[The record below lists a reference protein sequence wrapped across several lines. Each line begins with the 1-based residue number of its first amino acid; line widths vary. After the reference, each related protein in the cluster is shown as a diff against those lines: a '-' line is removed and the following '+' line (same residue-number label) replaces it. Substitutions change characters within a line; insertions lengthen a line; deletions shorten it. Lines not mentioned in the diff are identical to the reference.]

1 MKQNA
6 SEIERSL
13 GQLAS
18 TTTEA
23 LRTSA
28 EEATRKIT
36 ATSTEVTGA
45 IKRGAGEAER
55 TLSTVATGVTAA
67 LKQNAGEV
75 ERTLLGVSAEVARGF
90 TAKAEELT
98 ANINQRG
105 TDLKR
110 VLDEKTGVFL
120 STFGAQG
127 QRFSTELERI
137 THNAVQSIET
147 KGVTFTK
154 SMVQNSEEITKQIND
169 ASTRATASI
178 TRTVGD
184 LDTAARG
191 AIERSQKAASA
202 AVTEMMETHG
212 MLRNDTSALFE
223 RLREANVLLQEVL
236 GGATEN
242 LSTIETTLSRRVAD
256 FVTTMNDISE
266 RSGATSSR
274 FEQQMKGFQ
283 AGTGAILSDI
293 AAAAEK
299 FDVQGKALGAAAE
312 QIDAS
317 NRRTEE
323 VLADRREALDSV
335 VNQVDSKVGDLD
347 QRLKRFS
354 ALLAETFEAA
364 EGRARDIARVLAE
377 ASTEGTKAIANQY
390 ELVRMTSDEERKRTT
405 EALHS
410 IYEQATGET
419 SALFRQTSERF
430 IEIVRQMREM
440 SAAMS
445 REVEATRGELRK
457 GILELPQETAE
468 SAAQMRRVIVEQ
480 IDALAELNRIV
491 ARHGGATTEQQP
503 ARRVEPMA
511 ASGGRG
517 EARPARIDAGGGR
530 ANPPPRRPE
539 PQQTPASDGRSGWLS
554 DLLGRASRDEVEPAP
569 ESRQARRAME
579 SLDSLSVDIARMIDH
594 DAAAELWE
602 RYKRGERNVF
612 TRRLYTLQGQKTFEE
627 IRNRYRSDREFKS
640 TVDRYIG
647 EFERLLNEVSQDERG
662 QATARSYLTS
672 DTGKVYTML
681 AHAAG
686 RFE

>member
-1 MKQNA
+1 M
-6 SEIERSL
+6 
-13 GQLAS
+13 
-18 TTTEA
+18 
-23 LRTSA
+23 
-28 EEATRKIT
+28 
-36 ATSTEVTGA
+36 
-45 IKRGAGEAER
+45 
-55 TLSTVATGVTAA
+55 
-67 LKQNAGEV
+67 
-75 ERTLLGVSAEVARGF
+75 
-90 TAKAEELT
+90 
-98 ANINQRG
+98 
-105 TDLKR
+105 
-110 VLDEKTGVFL
+110 
-120 STFGAQG
+120 
-127 QRFSTELERI
+127 
-137 THNAVQSIET
+137 
-147 KGVTFTK
+147 
-154 SMVQNSEEITKQIND
+154 
-169 ASTRATASI
+169 
-178 TRTVGD
+178 
-184 LDTAARG
+184 
-191 AIERSQKAASA
+191 
-202 AVTEMMETHG
+202 
-212 MLRNDTSALFE
+212 
-223 RLREANVLLQEVL
+223 LLQEVL

-242 LSTIETTLSRRVAD
+242 LSTIETTLSGRVAE
-256 FVTTMNDISE
+256 FVTTMNDIGE
-266 RSGATSSR
+266 RSGASSSR
-274 FEQQMKGFQ
+274 FEEQMKAFQ
-283 AGTGAILSDI
+283 TGTGAILRDI

-299 FDVQGKALGAAAE
+299 FDVHGKALASAAE

-323 VLADRREALDSV
+323 VLTDRREALDSV

-390 ELVRMTSDEERKRTT
+390 ELVRVTSDEERKRTT
-405 EALHS
+405 EALHA

-430 IEIVRQMREM
+430 IEVVRQMREM

-445 REVEATRGELRK
+445 REMEATRGELRK

-491 ARHGGATTEQQP
+491 ARHGGATAEQP
-503 ARRVEPMA
+503 ARRAEPMA
-511 ASGGRG
+511 ASGGRS
-517 EARPARIDAGGGR
+517 EVRPARLDAAGGAR
-530 ANPPPRRPE
+530 SNPPPRRPE
-539 PQQTPASDGRSGWLS
+539 PQAAAPEGRGGWLT
-554 DLLGRASRDEVEPAP
+554 DLLGRASRDDGEPAP
-569 ESRQARRAME
+569 DTRQARRAME

-612 TRRLYTLQGQKTFEE
+612 TRSLYTLQGQKTFEE
-627 IRNRYRSDREFKS
+627 IRKRYRSDREFKS
-640 TVDRYIG
+640 TVDRYVG

>member
-1 MKQNA
+1 
-6 SEIERSL
+6 
-13 GQLAS
+13 
-18 TTTEA
+18 
-23 LRTSA
+23 LRVSA

-55 TLSTVATGVTAA
+55 ALNTVATGVTAA

-127 QRFSTELERI
+127 QKFSTELERI
-137 THNAVQSIET
+137 THNAVQSIDQ
-147 KGVTFTK
+147 KGVTFAK
-154 SMVQNSEEITKQIND
+154 SMAQNSEEIAKQIND
-169 ASTRATASI
+169 ASTRATTSI
-178 TRTVGD
+178 TRTVGE

-236 GGATEN
+236 GGATQN
-242 LSTIETTLSRRVAD
+242 LSTIETNLSGRVAE
-256 FVTTMNDISE
+256 FVTTMNDIGE
-266 RSGATSSR
+266 RSGASSAR
-274 FEQQMKGFQ
+274 FEEQMKAFQ
-283 AGTGAILSDI
+283 AGTATILRDV
-293 AAAAEK
+293 AVAAEK
-299 FDVQGKALGAAAE
+299 FDVQGKALAAAAE
-312 QIDAS
+312 QIDTS
-317 NRRTEE
+317 NRRTED
-323 VLADRREALDSV
+323 VLTDRREALESV

-364 EGRARDIARVLAE
+364 EGRARDIARLLAE
-377 ASTEGTKAIANQY
+377 SSTEGTKAIANQY
-390 ELVRMTSDEERKRTT
+390 ELVRQTSDEERKRTT
-405 EALHS
+405 EALHA

-445 REVEATRGELRK
+445 REMESTRGELRK

-491 ARHGGATTEQQP
+491 ARHGGATAEQQP
-503 ARRVEPMA
+503 ARRAEPMA
-511 ASGGRG
+511 
-517 EARPARIDAGGGR
+517 AGGGR
-530 ANPPPRRPE
+530 AKRVPRAWMRAADEAIRRRAGRSRRPRSRTDGAAGF
-539 PQQTPASDGRSGWLS
+539 PTCSAAPRAMTASLRPRIGRRVVRWSRS
-554 DLLGRASRDEVEPAP
+554 TASRSI
-569 ESRQARRAME
+569 SRA
-579 SLDSLSVDIARMIDH
+579 
-594 DAAAELWE
+594 
-602 RYKRGERNVF
+602 
-612 TRRLYTLQGQKTFEE
+612 
-627 IRNRYRSDREFKS
+627 
-640 TVDRYIG
+640 
-647 EFERLLNEVSQDERG
+647 
-662 QATARSYLTS
+662 
-672 DTGKVYTML
+672 
-681 AHAAG
+681 
-686 RFE
+686 